1 MLTCTAG
8 AGVRD
13 RHVPRQ
19 LSLQIKLNDDATF
32 ENFLVPKGDSK
43 HLLLTLLRDSWP
55 HSEEPSVYLWGRQG
69 SGVSHLLQASCHQAA
84 ANGLPV
90 QYLPLS
96 ELMTY
101 PPQEVLA
108 ELERLPLVAIDDVQ
122 AIADRDDWQEALFN
136 LFNRVRDVG
145 SHLLMGGDVSPRELP
160 LTLSDLTSR
169 IGWGPVFQL
178 EAPNDVQREEIL
190 KFRAGRRGMTMEDE
204 VARYLVN
211 RAARDLHGLM
221 DCLDIL
227 EKTSLEAKRRLSIPF
242 VKQVFGW

>member
-1 MLTCTAG
+1 M
-8 AGVRD
+8 
-13 RHVPRQ
+13 PQQ

-32 ENFLVPKGDSK
+32 ENFLVPAGDSK

-55 HSEEPSVYLWGRQG
+55 QSDEPSVYLWGRPG
-69 SGVSHLLQASCHQAA
+69 SGVSHLLQASCHRAA
-84 ANGLPV
+84 SSGLPV
-90 QYLPLS
+90 QYLPLR
-96 ELMTY
+96 ELMEY
-101 PPQEVLA
+101 PPEAVLA
-108 ELERLPLVAIDDVQ
+108 ELERLPLVAIDDIQ

-145 SHLLMGGDVSPRELP
+145 GHLLMGGDAAPRELP
-160 LTLSDLTSR
+160 LALSDLRSR

-190 KFRAGRRGMTMEDE
+190 KFRAARRGMTLEDE

-221 DCLDIL
+221 DCLDTL
-227 EKTSLEAKRRLSIPF
+227 EKTSLEAKRKLSIPF
-242 VKQVFGW
+242 VKQVFSW